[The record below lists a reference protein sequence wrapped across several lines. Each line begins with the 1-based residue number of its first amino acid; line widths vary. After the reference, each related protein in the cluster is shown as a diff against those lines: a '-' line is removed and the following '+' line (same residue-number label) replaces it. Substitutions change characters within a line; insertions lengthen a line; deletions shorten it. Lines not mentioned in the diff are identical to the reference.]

1 MALVDDE
8 VSRGYED
15 PHGLITKVDNKMQL
29 TQQSFIILIIL
40 TNLNLYFSK
49 QYQYCSLLFPNVS
62 KLLCL

>member
-29 TQQSFIILIIL
+29 TQQTVLNSLL